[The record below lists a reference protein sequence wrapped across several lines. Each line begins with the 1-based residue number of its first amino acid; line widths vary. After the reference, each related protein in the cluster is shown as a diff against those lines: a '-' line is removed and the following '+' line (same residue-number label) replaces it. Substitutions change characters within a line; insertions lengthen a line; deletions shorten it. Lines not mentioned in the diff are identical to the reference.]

1 MPQWKIGDKVTI
13 NCPHYKGEKCKANGH
28 VATISN
34 WLDLFDQN
42 IFASGWEQENPE
54 QVIFIY
60 EIEWAQED
68 NPGKMCPDLDFDF
81 FYWMDED
88 FIQPPKNIQL
98 ERGLPPC

>member
-28 VATISN
+28 VGTIT
-34 WLDLFDQN
+34 
-42 IFASGWEQENPE
+42 FASGWEQENPE

-88 FIQPPKNIQL
+88 FKKQKKNIQL